1 MIIIIIITII
11 IFIIINII
19 IIVVVNLDPCVTQ
32 RPIKNS
38 FVHPSIHQSY
48 VCLLTVF
55 QGNYLLGF
63 FIFL

>member
-1 MIIIIIITII
+1 MIIIVIITII
-11 IFIIINII
+11 IIIIIINII

-55 QGNYLLGF
+55 QRNY
-63 FIFL
+63 